1 MLEKLINALLGKD
14 SNTSSTKTKKNVAK
28 KKVAKKK

>member
-14 SNTSSTKTKKNVAK
+14 SNTSSTKTKKKPAK